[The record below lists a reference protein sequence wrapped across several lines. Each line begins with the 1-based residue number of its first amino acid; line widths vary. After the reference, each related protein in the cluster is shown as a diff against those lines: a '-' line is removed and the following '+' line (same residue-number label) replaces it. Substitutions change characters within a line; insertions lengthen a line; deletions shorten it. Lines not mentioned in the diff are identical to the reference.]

1 MAGRWWLR
9 GRWPWLALSVP
20 GDEVEVGPVELGRV
34 LPDAAVTALGR
45 GPLRARDALVDPAR
59 QRHRDE
65 DVLLARQH
73 EGRRGDLAEAARSVV
88 PLDHRELG
96 QVGVHRLVHI
106 SHRGLEFFQLSGPL
120 LEEWQRE

>member
-1 MAGRWWLR
+1 MAGRWRLR
-9 GRWPWLALSVP
+9 GWWPWLALSVS

-45 GPLRARDALVDPAR
+45 CPLRARDALVDPAR
-59 QRHRDE
+59 KRHRDE

-73 EGRRGDLAEAARSVV
+73 EGRCGDLAEAARGVV

-96 QVGVHRLVHI
+96 QVRGYRLIHVP
-106 SHRGLEFFQLSGPL
+106 HRGLEFL
-120 LEEWQRE
+120 